1 MEQSF
6 YISQLRITGDG
17 VQTAQLSFVNGLNY
31 ITGPSNTGKSYIFK
45 CIDYI
50 FGAKSL
56 LQLANFKWENAMFCY
71 MLQELTV

>member
-31 ITGPSNTGKSYIFK
+31 IKR
-45 CIDYI
+45 
-50 FGAKSL
+50 
-56 LQLANFKWENAMFCY
+56 
-71 MLQELTV
+71 